1 MPALVRMY
9 IHHVLIG
16 FVLGLLFTG
25 LLLWLNVGNLWHLVT
40 TARGGYLAVAMLVM
54 FNAFVFSGV
63 QFAIAIMNMAEDDGQ
78 GGGTRDPLVAEE
90 PAPVAAESGGNRGN
104 REGVNFPRA

>member
-9 IHHVLIG
+9 IRHILIG
-16 FVLGLLFTG
+16 FVLGVAFSA

-40 TARGGYLAVAMLVM
+40 VARGGYLAVAMLVM
-54 FNAFVFSGV
+54 FNSFVFSGV
-63 QFAIAIMNMAEDDGQ
+63 QFGIAIMNMAEDEGQ
-78 GGGTRDPLVAEE
+78 GGGTRAPVTSGE